1 MALMPIS
8 EAYQKV
14 TGDAGPLSR
23 TERVSLSEAAGR
35 VLARDL
41 TALRTQPPF
50 SCSAMDGYAVLGS
63 DIVEG
68 DTILDVIGESAAGH
82 GFDGRV
88 CSSQAVRIFTG
99 APMPTGADTVIIQ
112 ENTEKLDSAKVKI
125 MIAGQPGQNVRPA
138 GGDFSEGKTALP
150 AGRLMDPTAIM
161 LAAAMNHAEIEVIGR
176 PKVAILA
183 TGDELKLP
191 GAKLGPG
198 QIIASNNFGIG
209 ALVTACGGEII
220 NLGIAG
226 DQMEALDS
234 AIDSAFEQG
243 ADVLVTIG
251 GASVGDHD
259 LVHKAMAARGMEL
272 DFWKIAMRPGKPLMS
287 GRLGN
292 LRVLGLPG
300 NPASSLVCSYL
311 FLEPLVSLLA
321 GRKIPF
327 RQKKA
332 ILRKDLKENDQRQDY
347 LRARLETDVNGSL
360 IATPFDNQ
368 DSSLISVFAEAGCL
382 VIRPPFAKA
391 ASTGD
396 IVDVHVLSA

>member
-14 TGDAGPLSR
+14 TGDAGSITR
-23 TERVSLSEAAGR
+23 TEKVALFEAAGR

-41 TALRTQPPF
+41 EALRTQPPF
-50 SCSAMDGYAVLGS
+50 SCSAMDGYAVIGS
-63 DIVEG
+63 DIASSG
-68 DTILDVIGESAAGH
+68 TAGH
-82 GFDGRV
+82 GFDGIV
-88 CSSQAVRIFTG
+88 GVGQAVRIFTG
-99 APMPTGADTVIIQ
+99 APMPDGADTVIIQ
-112 ENTEKLDSAKVKI
+112 ENTEKLDAAQIKVV
-125 MIAGQPGQNVRPA
+125 IAGHSGQNVRPA
-138 GGDFSEGKTALP
+138 GGDFSQGKAALA

-161 LAAAMNHAEIEVIGR
+161 LAAAMNHPEIEVIAR

-191 GAKLGPG
+191 GSALGPG

-209 ALVTACGGEII
+209 ALVTANGGEII

-226 DQMEALDS
+226 DQMDALDS
-234 AIDSAFEQG
+234 AIDSAIEQG

-259 LVHKAMAARGMEL
+259 LVHKAMAARGMAL

-300 NPASSLVCSYL
+300 NPASSLVCGYL

-321 GRKIPF
+321 GRKTPA
-327 RQKKA
+327 RLKKA
-332 ILRKDLKENDQRQDY
+332 RLGKDLRENDQRQDY
-347 LRARLETDVNGSL
+347 LRARLETDAKGELV
-360 IATPFDNQ
+360 ATPFANQ
-368 DSSLISVFAEAGCL
+368 DSSLISVFAEADCL
-382 VIRPPFAKA
+382 VVRPPFAIA

-396 IVDVHVLSA
+396 LVDVHVLSA